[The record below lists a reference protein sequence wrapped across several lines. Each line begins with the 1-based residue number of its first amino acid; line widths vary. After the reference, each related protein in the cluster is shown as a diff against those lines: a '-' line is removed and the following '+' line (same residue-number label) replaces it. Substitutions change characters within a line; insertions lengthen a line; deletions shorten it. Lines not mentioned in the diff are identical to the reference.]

1 MPNPYN
7 EIEIS
12 EDEKATISSDVEAS
26 PTQEAKDSDSSPV
39 ESSNQEV
46 TESNEEDVYQMF
58 DEDEGRF
65 IDNDEIQRWRDS
77 FNNESNWQK
86 SNTEKAQNIAKWNK
100 LMDKVSSDEDFR
112 NHMIEYFGD
121 DKNSINSLGLNGLE
135 ALEQLEGSETPLQAQ
150 NPDKLQSLE
159 QRLDNVELDKRTD
172 VLEVQFNQFVSENSE
187 TLGDEKN
194 QVEFLQF
201 MNDRG
206 LDDFSEA
213 FKFWNYDNTQEQL
226 KHYKELE
233 QNKQR
238 NTGKVIQTKS
248 IGASKEKTPSR
259 IPSDYKN
266 VNMDNP
272 EIAKYFE

>member
-12 EDEKATISSDVEAS
+12 EDEKASISSDTEVS
-26 PTQEAKDSDSSPV
+26 PTQEAKDSDSTPV

-65 IDNDEIQRWRDS
+65 IDNDEIIKWRES
-77 FNNESNWQK
+77 FNNQSNWQK
-86 SNTEKAQNIAKWNK
+86 SNTEKAQNIAKWSK
-100 LMDKVSSDEDFR
+100 LMDKVSNDEDFR
-112 NHMIEYFGD
+112 SHMIEYFGE
-121 DKNSINSLGLNGLE
+121 DKNSINSLGLNGIE
-135 ALEQLEGSETPLQAQ
+135 ALEQLEESEAPIQAQ

-172 VLEVQFNQFVSENSE
+172 VLEVQFNQFVAQNEQ
-187 TLGDEKN
+187 LKDEKS
-194 QVEFLQF
+194 QIEFLQF

-213 FKFWNYDNTQEQL
+213 FKFWDYDNAQEQL

-238 NTGKVIQTKS
+238 NTGKVIQTKT
-248 IGASKEKTPSR
+248 IGATKEKTPHR
-259 IPSDYKN
+259 IANDYKN
-266 VNMDNP
+266 VSMDDP
-272 EIAKYFE
+272 EISKYFE